1 MQRYGMQRPSS
12 LPVDEQQRMQHYN
25 QMISNRSN
33 QHSSAAVS
41 GALPG
46 GTDRGV
52 RMPPAVNGMGMTC
65 GINRG
70 MPMSRPGFQGI
81 GSSSM
86 NNMVHPGNVLPSS
99 GVGRPNPVNIHNSA
113 VSGQG
118 NSMLRPREAMQRLPV
133 R

>member
-12 LPVDEQQRMQHYN
+12 LPVDEQQRMQHYS

-41 GALPG
+41 GALSVG
-46 GTDRGV
+46 ADRGV
-52 RMPPAVNGMGMTC
+52 RMPPAANGMGMTC

-70 MPMSRPGFQGI
+70 MPMPRPGFQGM
-81 GSSSM
+81 GSPSM
-86 NNMVHPGNVLPSS
+86 TSMVPPGNMLPSN
-99 GVGRPNPVNIHNSA
+99 GVGMPSPANMHNGA

-118 NSMLRPREAMQRLPV
+118 NPMLRPREAMQRLTV